1 MRSPEAFDAFYAAT
15 RDRLLLET
23 YALTGDLPASRTAVR
38 DAFVVAAHHWGKVS
52 RLEDPEA
59 WVRPLAHGRAQRR
72 HTARIWHREK
82 SLDPEVAATLEAL
95 SKLPGTQRKALVL
108 TTLSPLPMSEIAR
121 TLQLPRA
128 EAERAL
134 QTATSQFAI
143 HRDVSST
150 DIRRLLEGLRG
161 HIAGS
166 RWPRSPILRRSGA
179 ARRRTHALI
188 GSVAASAALLV
199 SGGVVAAGDA
209 ETMSLRTE
217 PITPGVTMLP
227 AGAPEPAALEEGA
240 LLVSDQVERLGR
252 RLDWSEVSTSDNMK
266 GHGTVLP
273 CQPERFADAQGLG
286 ALVRTFEGSDRV
298 VQRIRVRRE
307 GRVRIKRRG
316 VEQVQAVATE
326 FVELSASPD
335 AARRAFETVRGWYA
349 GCTDE
354 RAQLL
359 STHRVS
365 GVGDAASVFSL
376 RSWAK
381 QPARFTVGV
390 ARTGQLTVTTAVRTT
405 AGRPD
410 TRRLAAAL
418 AASVNG
424 LCGSPGAGRCAGPPR
439 TRRVDPFPV
448 GKPPGLL
455 SAVDLPPVTNAV
467 GPWVGTD
474 PERARTNFAA
484 TRCDRTRFTGP
495 GIRHNL
501 TRTFVFPERRRVDE
515 FGLTQSVGTLS
526 ARRARDFVAEVRRRV
541 RACAEANL
549 GTSVTTL
556 ADRSGPRAELT
567 VWDLDIE
574 ISDSRSVE
582 FLMAIVRDR
591 GAVSQ
596 IGFTPVQ
603 GLTMSRTDFRGLAER
618 ALERLSDLPGARR

>member
-38 DAFVVAAHHWGKVS
+38 DAFVVAAHHWRKVS
-52 RLEDPEA
+52 RLEDPES

-95 SKLPGTQRKALVL
+95 AKLPSTQRKALVL

-150 DIRRLLEGLRG
+150 DIRRLLEGLRA
-161 HIAGS
+161 HVAGS

-179 ARRRTHALI
+179 ARRRTHAVI
-188 GSVAASAALLV
+188 GSVVVTAALLA

-217 PITPGVTMLP
+217 PVTPGVTVRP
-227 AGAPEPAALEEGA
+227 AGGPEPATLEEDT
-240 LLVSDQVERLGR
+240 LLAGDQVERLGR
-252 RLDWSEVSTSDNMK
+252 GLDWSEVSTSDNME
-266 GHGTVLP
+266 GDGTVLP
-273 CQPERFADAQGLG
+273 CQPERFADAKGLG

-298 VQRIRVRRE
+298 VRRTRVRRE
-307 GRVRIKRRG
+307 GKVRLQRRR

-326 FVELSASPD
+326 FVELSASPE
-335 AARRAFETVRGWYA
+335 AARRAFERVRGWYA
-349 GCTDE
+349 GCTEE

-359 STHRVS
+359 STHRVW

-381 QPARFTVGV
+381 HPARFTVGV
-390 ARTGQLTVTTAVRTT
+390 ARTGQLTVTTAVRAT

-410 TRRLAAAL
+410 TRSVAATL

-448 GKPPGLL
+448 GRPPGLL
-455 SAVDLPPVTNAV
+455 AAVDLPPVTNAV

-484 TRCDRTRFTGP
+484 TRCDRTRFTGA

-501 TRTFVFPERRRVDE
+501 TRTFVFPERKRIDE

-526 ARRARDFVAEVRRRV
+526 VSRARDFVAEVRRRV

-556 ADRSGPRAELT
+556 AHRSVPRAELT

-603 GLTMSRTDFRGLAER
+603 GLTMSRTDFRGVAER
-618 ALERLSDLPGARR
+618 ALERLSNLPGARR